1 MSSGGEEEIRVD
13 GLEIADRLAKH
24 VRTLET
30 WYSTEFERRMNEM
43 AKILR
48 AELQVQMEE
57 VRVQYEDCSRAL
69 QEKLK
74 TGPSLGQGSLEH
86 VLKEIA
92 RVEADASR
100 CTADLERMVAD
111 DSVAIG
117 RLLQIRTQELE
128 LKAYLRGL
136 NFQAGVEPQKP
147 PKF

>member
-1 MSSGGEEEIRVD
+1 MSSGKEEEIRVD

-30 WYSTEFERRMNEM
+30 WYSTEFERRLNEM
-43 AKILR
+43 AKVLR
-48 AELQVQMEE
+48 AELQVQLEE
-57 VRVQYEDCSRAL
+57 VRAQYESGSRAL

-74 TGPSLGQGSLEH
+74 VGQPAGQASQASMEH

-117 RLLQIRTQELE
+117 RLLQIRNQELE

-136 NFQAGVEPQKP
+136 NFQAGVEP
-147 PKF
+147 PKS